1 MIQGEMVSD
10 VTIELINK
18 MAGRGSNVKYIAA
31 SLHVSKAFVYSVLA
45 MTPEQYE
52 QDRARRKEKRKD
64 RDRRYERVARK
75 TYRDC
80 LPPEQWGSAE
90 RFLHL
95 VWKLKRLAQVK
106 VSIELTELR
115 KAYQSLP
122 EGERLC

>member
-31 SLHVSKAFVYSVLA
+31 SLHVSKAFVYKILS
-45 MTPEQYE
+45 MTEEEYSAERQ
-52 QDRARRKEKRKD
+52 RRKAKKQETTQ
-64 RDRRYERVARK
+64 RYERIARK
-75 TYRDC
+75 TYKDH
-80 LPPEQWGSAE
+80 LPKEQWGSAE
-90 RFLHL
+90 KFLHL
-95 VWKLKRLAQVK
+95 VWRLKRMAQTK
-106 VSIELTELR
+106 VRIDLKELR